1 MGVIR
6 SSLLEKLLDRS
17 IGIQKQILNYI
28 RDPEPST
35 RLLYTMPRSER
46 RTARLPPPPLV
57 VGYAICVQYFYDV
70 ITPLPD
76 YRKRFEGPGR
86 LGPSLGPDYWHHYAE
101 KFEHTSHI
109 FIPVRT
115 VLYKDRHRQCNESPF
130 DQAHLADMVRR
141 IDSLGGVLDPSRVKW
156 RQFKP
161 RSRANPKGYDNSMY
175 ASCGL
180 FPPVRRV
187 QYPPSTIEDSEVV

>member
-1 MGVIR
+1 R
-6 SSLLEKLLDRS
+6 AFDT
-17 IGIQKQILNYI
+17 N
-28 RDPEPST
+28 T
-35 RLLYTMPRSER
+35 TFTMPRSER
-46 RTARLPPPPLV
+46 RTVRLPPPPLV

-86 LGPSLGPDYWHHYAE
+86 LGSSLGPDYWQHCITYVRQWKGVSGPMRLFE
-101 KFEHTSHI
+101 TPEPDVDTNKFDHTSHI

-161 RSRANPKGYDNSMY
+161 RSRANPKGYDYSMY

-187 QYPPSTIEDSEVV
+187 QYPPSTIEDVEVL